1 MKCLFFRL
9 MLIGSA
15 FLLSYCSDKDKTGN
29 ILEGKWKATWKT
41 TKEAFPE
48 VSSDIALTMEGW
60 VDFNNDKVTITAY
73 GYPGCIFSADTLEH
87 SQKWVLKNDTLEL
100 LNEGDIHGISYLLKE
115 KSNDNIELV
124 LMGDIYLSLSR

>member
-1 MKCLFFRL
+1 MKRLLFRSA
-9 MLIGSA
+9 LIGSV
-15 FLLSYCSDKDKTGN
+15 FLLSYCSDKDKADSM
-29 ILEGKWKATWKT
+29 LEGKWKATWKT
-41 TKEAFPE
+41 SKEAFPE
-48 VSSDIALTMEGW
+48 VGTDVALTMDGW

-115 KSNDNIELV
+115 KSDDNIELV
-124 LMGDIYLSLSR
+124 LMGDIYLSLTR